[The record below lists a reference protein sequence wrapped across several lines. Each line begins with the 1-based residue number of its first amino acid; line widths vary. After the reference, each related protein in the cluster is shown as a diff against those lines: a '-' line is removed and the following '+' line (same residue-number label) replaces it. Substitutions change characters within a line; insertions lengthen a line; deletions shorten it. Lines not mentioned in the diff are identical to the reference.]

1 MPIRCDGV
9 GVLGRKPTPPGVPR
23 PTGVRSEGSARRA
36 WMTVVRGRADSFV
49 AADSPL
55 VRAKIAKIA
64 KGREERQQ
72 LQFFFCF
79 SSRAFAALRGLRA
92 NQLARPSH
100 FTSRSEHG
108 KCKSILTT

>member
-9 GVLGRKPTPPGVPR
+9 GVLGRRPTPPGVPR

-64 KGREERQQ
+64 VGREERQSHKGEK
-72 LQFFFCF
+72 LLLFFAHFADF
-79 SSRAFAALRGLRA
+79 APLSNDKKRSPSSSREIAMKTHS
-92 NQLARPSH
+92 AR
-100 FTSRSEHG
+100 
-108 KCKSILTT
+108 I

>member
-1 MPIRCDGV
+1 MMG
-9 GVLGRKPTPPGVPR
+9 PR
-23 PTGVRSEGSARRA
+23 PEPGPWFTGVRSEGSARDA
-36 WMTVVRGRADSFV
+36 EMTVVRGRADSFV

-100 FTSRSEHG
+100 FTRRSEHG